1 MLRIIGGLYKHRL
14 INQPSLE
21 TTRCTKDIAKEGL
34 FNSLGD
40 ITNKSFLD
48 LFSGSGAIGIE
59 AFSRGAKPVVLNEI
73 DREAKR
79 TIMRNLMGLGITE
92 IDVYGL
98 DALKC
103 IDELSKK
110 EMVFDIVFLDPPY
123 KFKINNDY
131 LNNMINK
138 KITKNTTI
146 FIIESDYNLD
156 INDFANFNIKIL
168 KYGKTYMNILKR
180 KNDL

>member
-1 MLRIIGGLYKHRL
+1 
-14 INQPSLE
+14 
-21 TTRCTKDIAKEGL
+21 
-34 FNSLGD
+34 
-40 ITNKSFLD
+40 
-48 LFSGSGAIGIE
+48 
-59 AFSRGAKPVVLNEI
+59 
-73 DREAKR
+73 
-79 TIMRNLMGLGITE
+79 
-92 IDVYGL
+92 
-98 DALKC
+98 
-103 IDELSKK
+103 
-110 EMVFDIVFLDPPY
+110 MVFDIVFLDPPY

-156 INDFANFNIKIL
+156 INDFANFNIKIV